1 MSEQPS
7 AAPAISVELRDLFD
21 LAINE
26 CVKAKR
32 TGNFQFPFL
41 VLQEPP
47 GGEIIVLVADSTEA
61 SLANGRDTVRSARP
75 TVRAYA
81 IAYDGMLRSKS
92 GEPLDAF
99 IVELAERGGGDGFV
113 MFSLYERD
121 GDEIDLIEQTRTV
134 LRRTD
139 PLFT

>member
-1 MSEQPS
+1 MTEPFAVSGEL
-7 AAPAISVELRDLFD
+7 VELFD

-32 TGNFQFPFL
+32 AGTLRFPFL

-47 GGEIIVLVADSTEA
+47 GGEIIVLSGASTEA
-61 SLANGRDTVRSARP
+61 ALEAGRQTIRTARS

-81 IAYDGMLRSKS
+81 IAYDGLLRSKT

-99 IVELAERGGGDGFV
+99 IVELAERGGADGFV
-113 MFSLYERD
+113 MFHLYEVA
-121 GDEIDLIEQTRTV
+121 GDEIDLIQQTRTV

-139 PLFT
+139 PLFI

>member
-1 MSEQPS
+1 VTEP
-7 AAPAISVELRDLFD
+7 AAPFSAISAELVELFD

-32 TGNFQFPFL
+32 AGTLKSPFL

-47 GGEIIVLVADSTEA
+47 GGEILVLAGASTEA
-61 SLANGRDTVRSARP
+61 SLESGRQAVRAARS

-81 IAYDGMLRSKS
+81 IAYDGLLRSKT

-99 IVELAERGGGDGFV
+99 IVELGERGCADGFV
-113 MFSLYERD
+113 MFHLYELA
-121 GDEIDLIEQTRTV
+121 GDEIDLIQQARTV

>member
-1 MSEQPS
+1 MIEPS
-7 AAPAISVELRDLFD
+7 PELGELFD

-32 TGNFQFPFL
+32 TGTFFPFL

-47 GGEIIVLVADSTEA
+47 GGEIIVLAADSTEA
-61 SLANGRDTVRSARP
+61 SLANGRETVRTARS

-81 IAYDGMLRSKS
+81 IAYDGMLRSKT

-99 IVELAERGGGDGFV
+99 IVELAERGCADGFV
-113 MFSLYERD
+113 MFHLYKLA
-121 GDEIDLIEQTRTV
+121 GDEIDLIQQTRTV

>member
-1 MSEQPS
+1 VTERVSPFPEIS
-7 AAPAISVELRDLFD
+7 AELRALFD

-32 TGNFQFPFL
+32 SGTFTAPFL

-47 GGEIIVLVADSTEA
+47 GGEIIVLAGDSTEA
-61 SLANGRDTVRSARP
+61 SLANGREMVRTARS

-81 IAYDGMLRSKS
+81 MAYDGLLRSKT

-99 IVELAERGGGDGFV
+99 IVELGERGCADSFV
-113 MFSLYERD
+113 MFHLYELA
-121 GDEIDLIEQTRTV
+121 GDEIDLIQQTRTV

-139 PLFT
+139 PLFP